1 VSPCADGSPVFQD
14 VFPVVGYLF
23 AFGVFDF
30 ALLLVSFLSVGL
42 GVLLEFG
49 LLFLTFA
56 SALVNCHHCHHSHF
70 LDWLY
75 YLQQHSPCTC
85 SLSAF

>member
-1 VSPCADGSPVFQD
+1 VSPYADGSLVFQE

-23 AFGVFDF
+23 AFCLFDF
-30 ALLLVSFLSVGL
+30 ALPLVCFLSVGF

-56 SALVNCHHCHHSHF
+56 SALLNCHHCHHSHF
-70 LDWLY
+70 L
-75 YLQQHSPCTC
+75 H
-85 SLSAF
+85 